1 MAQLTNAKPGD
12 LIKSADWNAL
22 IALVQGLS
30 GPAAAGPITVP
41 SLFGLTL
48 GNAIAIITLPSA
60 QLTVGNIFDTLGNK
74 VNAAVTNAGPLL
86 VLNQMPPA
94 GTNVYAGSSVNL
106 VVSPLPGSTIAAP
119 LLPSIT
125 SYNPVPVP
133 IGAQLEIDGQN
144 FDPLN
149 SNNKVTIGGIATAA
163 PAAGS
168 NTVKLFVVVPTGIAG
183 APTTAGVTL
192 SVPVI
197 VTTPAGPANGTTTI
211 TAPLANPLPT
221 ITGFNPPNPGGGNVG
236 QTITISGTGFDT
248 AAANDR
254 VIFDPT
260 GSPIPVTPTAATSTQ
275 LTVTIPTGIS
285 GLTQPGQFRSVPIS
299 VEAHGQV
306 SPAVSYTI
314 SN

>member
-1 MAQLTNAKPGD
+1 MTQLTTAKPGD
-12 LIKSADWNAL
+12 LIRAADWNAL
-22 IALVQGLS
+22 VAMVQGQS
-30 GPAAAGPITVP
+30 GQAAGGPITVP

-60 QLTVGNIFDTLGNK
+60 QLTVGSILDTLGNT
-74 VNAAVTNAGPLL
+74 VNATLTNAAPLL
-86 VLNQMPPA
+86 VLNQTPPS
-94 GTNVYAGSSVNL
+94 GTNVYPGSSINL
-106 VVSPLPGSTIAAP
+106 VVSPLPGSTIATP

-125 SYNPVPVP
+125 SFNPVPAPV
-133 IGAQLEIDGQN
+133 GAQLEIDGQN

-149 SNNKVTIGGIATAA
+149 SNNKVTIGGVGTGV

-192 SVPVI
+192 SVPVV
-197 VTTPAGPANGTTTI
+197 VTTPSGPANGTTTI

-221 ITGFNPPNPGGGNVG
+221 ITGINPANPGGGNVG
-236 QTITISGTGFDT
+236 QTITIGGTGFDST
-248 AAANDR
+248 PANDK

-260 GSPIPVTPTAATSTQ
+260 GSPIPVTPIAATSTQ

-299 VEAHGQV
+299 VEVNGQV
-306 SPAVSYTI
+306 SPAFAYNI
-314 SN
+314 SR